1 MAGTP
6 RCAWMASDVK
16 VKTDTAGGI
25 RPDSQNTS
33 EKIDGI
39 VALVA

>member
-1 MAGTP
+1 VCSA
-6 RCAWMASDVK
+6 
-16 VKTDTAGGI
+16 KTDAAGGI